1 MDIQSRKLNLVQEF
15 LRLNNEQLIRKLEK
29 LLFQEKKK
37 IYESELK
44 PYTIEVYNALIDQ
57 AISDSKSGKVVAGRA
72 LRNEINSWE

>member
-44 PYTIEVYNALIDQ
+44 PYTIEEYNALIDQ